1 MFFKKKNK
9 ATTVPPVAKKSKGK
23 FLSFFSNFII
33 RYLSKYSVKQEEIL
47 GVDLNN
53 KYIHLSQ
60 LSKKSDNDQWTL
72 DKLTYREI
80 NSNEVRKDVLDDPDF
95 YANEL
100 KNAYQNIKTNTKN
113 VAIAIPV
120 SSAIIKV
127 VTSPLMEDHELDKA
141 VETETLWENLI
152 QIADD
157 LKEYSIFHQI
167 IHRNIKENTMDIL
180 FVASKIS
187 DLESYMEIVR
197 KANLNPVIVDV
208 KCFALKNAM
217 DLGMRTPEKINVI
230 LKFSLDENYLMIIRD
245 NIPIVTDIFLRPNEA
260 EVLSNPDSNIEE
272 LDEIVRRY
280 ALQVRQAINNYEG
293 KYQEF
298 IKNIYLVS
306 SLPNITKLGD
316 TLQSNLPNLT
326 VALLNPLKNIRV
338 PEQYK
343 SKTDIANK
351 SIFTT
356 TIGLA
361 SRKLDVFGYF
371 KFVTAVK
378 NINLLP
384 NRENIKQQAKSK
396 AKASLLFKLIFIGTV
411 LVYGAIGG
419 YAYFEK
425 QKLLLLVNDFSVIEN
440 ERNLLDQKLNEL
452 RSKISKIKR
461 EIEISLNVKS
471 NQKESYDLLVA
482 IVNSTPERVL
492 FENINFTDQ
501 GEAIIEGVAYAD
513 SDILIFV
520 QNLNN
525 KSNIIEKASL
535 NSMTSSVKYA
545 GRKSFF
551 ITLTYKKISS
561 NITEG
566 QNEN

>member
-9 ATTVPPVAKKSKGK
+9 SATALPALKKSKGK

-47 GVDLNN
+47 GIDLNN

-167 IHRNIKENTMDIL
+167 IHRNVKENTMDIL

-230 LKFSLDENYLMIIRD
+230 LKFSLDENYLMVIRD

-356 TIGLA
+356 TLGLA

-384 NRENIKQQAKSK
+384 NRENIKQQAKSR